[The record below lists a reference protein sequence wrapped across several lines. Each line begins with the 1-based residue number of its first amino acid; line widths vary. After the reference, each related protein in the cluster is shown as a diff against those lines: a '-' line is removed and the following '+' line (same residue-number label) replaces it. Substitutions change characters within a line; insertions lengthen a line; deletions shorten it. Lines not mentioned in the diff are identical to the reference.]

1 MEVTA
6 STERVWRIVVGSHD
20 ADAIANHASNN
31 SDTGERVPIERS
43 ARTAATS

>member
-20 ADAIANHASNN
+20 DAIANHASNN